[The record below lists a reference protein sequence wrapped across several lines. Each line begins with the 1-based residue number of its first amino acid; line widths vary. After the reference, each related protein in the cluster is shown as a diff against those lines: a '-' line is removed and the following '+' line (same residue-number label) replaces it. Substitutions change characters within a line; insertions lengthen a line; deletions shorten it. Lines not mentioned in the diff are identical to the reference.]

1 MNTANQVNDAVN
13 NAVQAKTHR
22 RFEVDVDRYQSYLDD
37 PALSE
42 SERTQI
48 IKALWTIISGFVEL
62 GFDVHPIQQACGKEE
77 KTLEHGG
84 FSDSTE
90 VQSQQHKNDES
101 IDVPSP

>member
-1 MNTANQVNDAVN
+1 MDTTNQVNDAVN
-13 NAVQAKTHR
+13 NAVQAKTNR
-22 RFEVDVDRYQSYLDD
+22 RLEVDVQRYQEYLDD

-42 SERTQI
+42 TERAQI

-62 GFDVHPIQQACGKEE
+62 GFDVHPVQQACGKVENS
-77 KTLEHGG
+77 LDGGG

-90 VQSQQHKNDES
+90 VQSQHHKNEEN